1 MTRDL
6 GSLCK
11 LNYINQFPIHFFIK
25 EQNLS
30 CEKFCYVFF
39 MKDYLVFGCT
49 KLPDHSVL
57 LVCNIMQNT
66 GYCEFLIERN
76 I

>member
-1 MTRDL
+1 MTRDWGAYANL
-6 GSLCK
+6 IIL
-11 LNYINQFPIHFFIK
+11 INSQFIFLLKNKISHVKSFVM
-25 EQNLS
+25 
-30 CEKFCYVFF
+30 YFF

-57 LVCNIMQNT
+57 LVCNIMQNA